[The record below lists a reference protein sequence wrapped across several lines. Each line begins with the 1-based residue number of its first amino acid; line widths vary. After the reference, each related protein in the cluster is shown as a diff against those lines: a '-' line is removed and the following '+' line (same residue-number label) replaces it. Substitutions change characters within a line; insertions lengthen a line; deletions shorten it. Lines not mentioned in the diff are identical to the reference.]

1 MKIASTAGI
10 ALALAGLFFFQTGC
24 KAEQKTAAT
33 AAAKPTETRDKVS
46 YSIGVDI
53 GNNLGHSDLN
63 INPAFLAQGIQ
74 DAFTGKPV
82 LTDEEMKATLD
93 EFRTEMQAKMQAKQ
107 KLVAEKNKAD
117 ADKFLEENKKK
128 EGVITTASGLQY
140 KVIKEGTGPKPK
152 ASETVS
158 VNYKGTL
165 LNGQTFDESKEPV
178 TFPVEGVIPGWVEAL
193 QLMPVGSKW
202 QLVIPANLAY
212 GENGMPPTIAP
223 NQVLLFEVE
232 LLSVKP
238 TEKAAASAT
247 PAATEAAA
255 PAASAT
261 PAPTA
266 TPEPSATPA
275 SKAKSKK

>member
-24 KAEQKTAAT
+24 KAEQKAT
-33 AAAKPTETRDKVS
+33 AAGKPTETRDKVS

-74 DAFTGKPV
+74 DAFTGKTA

-128 EGVITTASGLQY
+128 EGVVTTASGLQY
-140 KVIKEGTGPKPK
+140 KIIKEGTGPKPK

-165 LNGQTFDESKEPV
+165 LNGKTFDESKEPV

-223 NQVLLFEVE
+223 NQVLLFDVE

-238 TEKAAASAT
+238 TEKAAAS
-247 PAATEAAA
+247 EAAA
-255 PAASAT
+255 PAASET

-266 TPEPSATPA
+266 TPEPSATPTP
-275 SKAKSKK
+275 KAKSKK